1 MLKTGR
7 PRTQAVLTRLWDM
20 KTFCSKRA
28 FRKTP
33 PSYSFSSVISM
44 FCQNHL
50 RQRVAV
56 VVFLKGEACGAG
68 GSIKP
73 GAW

>member
-50 RQRVAV
+50 RQRVAWM
-56 VVFLKGEACGAG
+56 
-68 GSIKP
+68 GSWKAKP
-73 GAW
+73 AEQAAA